1 MKQRYNELTNDLCV
15 QAVLSCFDKK
25 WHRPEVMAFINHYA
39 GISTREFYEAELK
52 QEVWPQLEAA
62 EAIAYYLEEVVDELM
77 HGEPLD
83 MREVIVRT
91 RPDGVTGKM
100 RDICDLCI
108 LHQLL
113 GHLVKLVL
121 DPLLHARL
129 LPTQCASIPGRGQT
143 GLLKKAKRYIQ
154 KASLGITVCQK
165 TDVAHAY
172 GTLMYSVIIG
182 LLEKD
187 IPSACWILVVLRALA
202 GYAPDGHLI
211 IGGYLDAWLFNYAM
225 SFALRYV
232 KTCGKIRRS
241 KVIPNVK
248 ADTSYMDD
256 FALMGTGKT
265 PVLRTVKL
273 LDEWMH
279 KVLGIRLKIKEHM
292 IRFMSYKEERE
303 RKKHK
308 NKGCP
313 CLDMGGYKI
322 HRGYVT
328 IRPAIF
334 QRIRRQ
340 LLRGWQEI
348 QQFGSIH
355 LQRAQKIMSYNGY
368 FKRTASTGV
377 IKKYHV
383 KEIRKVAKS
392 VIGYWSKRF
401 AKAKRERMVHYVMFC
416 TGGHQARE
424 GRSYLA
430 ARRFRAGSPA

>member
-1 MKQRYNELTNDLCV
+1 MKQRYNELTHDLCV

-25 WHRPEVMAFINHYA
+25 WHRPEVMVFVNHYA
-39 GISTREFYEAELK
+39 GIPTREFYEAELK

-83 MREVIVRT
+83 MRPVIVRS
-91 RPDGVTGKM
+91 RPDGMTGKM

-113 GHLVKLVL
+113 GHLVKLGL
-121 DPLLHARL
+121 EPLFHARI

-143 GLLKKAKRYIQ
+143 GLLKKAKRYIR
-154 KASLGITVCQK
+154 KAGLGITVCQK
-165 TDVAHAY
+165 TDVAKAY
-172 GTLMYSVIIG
+172 GSLMYAVVIG

-187 IPSACWILVVLRALA
+187 VPSAIWILTVLRALA
-202 GYAPDGHLI
+202 AYAPGGHLI

-232 KTCGKIRRS
+232 RSCGKTRRG
-241 KVIPNVK
+241 KFIPNVK

-256 FALMGTGKT
+256 FGLMGTGKT
-265 PVLRTVKL
+265 PVQRTVKL
-273 LDEWMH
+273 LDAWMQ
-279 KVLGIRLKIKEHM
+279 KFLGIRLKIKEHM
-292 IRFMSYKEERE
+292 IRFMTYKEERE

-308 NKGCP
+308 NRGCP

-328 IRPAIF
+328 IRPGIF
-334 QRIRRQ
+334 RR
-340 LLRGWQEI
+340 LRREFLRGWREI
-348 QQFGSIH
+348 QAFGSIH
-355 LQRAQKIMSYNGY
+355 LQRARKIMSYNGY
-368 FKRTASTGV
+368 FKWTNSVGIIAT
-377 IKKYHV
+377 YHV
-383 KEIRKVAKS
+383 KEVRKVAKS

-401 AKAKRERMVHYVMFC
+401 AKAKRERMERYVIQC
-416 TGGHQARE
+416 NVGRQARK
-424 GRSYLA
+424 GCAYLA
-430 ARRFRAGSPA
+430 A